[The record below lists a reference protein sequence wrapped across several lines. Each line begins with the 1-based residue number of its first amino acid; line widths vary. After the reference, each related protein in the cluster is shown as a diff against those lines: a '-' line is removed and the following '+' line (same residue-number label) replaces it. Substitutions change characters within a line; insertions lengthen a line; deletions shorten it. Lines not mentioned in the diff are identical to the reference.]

1 MLTAYWLDPS
11 YEDSWALIWARTTDH
26 TSDLEQLPGHLCLK
40 SNVFALRPK
49 NVDRLLQT
57 YPISLAG
64 NATQST
70 FFRHGSVAVSSW
82 FVKISWTR
90 LLNYTPCQSFLACKL
105 MGLAEWMLTI
115 CFFGAQLNSEAINLS
130 INFSSLAHFFIPTVY
145 HWLGNLFEVL
155 ITLYHFLFLSS

>member
-26 TSDLEQLPGHLCLK
+26 TSDLEQLSGHLCLE
-40 SNVFALRPK
+40 SNVFALGPK

-64 NATQST
+64 NAAQST
-70 FFRHGSVAVSSW
+70 FFSHGSVAVSSW

-115 CFFGAQLNSEAINLS
+115 CFLELNWILRLLIYVS
-130 INFSSLAHFFIPTVY
+130 ISHHLLIFSSQ
-145 HWLGNLFEVL
+145 
-155 ITLYHFLFLSS
+155 LSTTGWGIYLRSL